1 MPSLKE
7 RVVEK
12 GWSEQ
17 EKAVNNRLRSG
28 VCGRAQKVHAPK
40 VLPLI
45 AGFKHSTRRM
55 EKSIGNRKFLLGM
68 DDIC

>member
-1 MPSLKE
+1 MGGESLTQTDGTVSVPSLKE

-28 VCGRAQKVHAPK
+28 VYVGTEGPCA
-40 VLPLI
+40 
-45 AGFKHSTRRM
+45 
-55 EKSIGNRKFLLGM
+55 
-68 DDIC
+68 